1 MNRTDPKQDDNAPV
15 EPNMTLDPPENLPTA
30 KVGSDLVPAG
40 EWASFISKYPFGA
53 TAIGNLLKSPLLDLL
68 AAKPRRWEPIF
79 RAHFARFFPPAAAM
93 EEISASRV
101 RIEAVTV
108 QMVGKKEN
116 EACRG
121 CEATGGPFVH
131 CVRDNDTPRCGNC
144 HWRGKP
150 CTLEPEVA
158 ESPRRRTVLKRPPA
172 EEIAAILEAREL
184 LREKSSVL
192 LERLDQ
198 LFQRAGEV
206 KDEINTMKQA
216 NLKTHIALRS
226 SNVQLVQ
233 ELEDAEDLRLS
244 RLTWAQDPVW
254 LEIREIQRL
263 IAQQDRQHE
272 ALLDKLFK
280 LSK

>member
-1 MNRTDPKQDDNAPV
+1 
-15 EPNMTLDPPENLPTA
+15 
-30 KVGSDLVPAG
+30 
-40 EWASFISKYPFGA
+40 
-53 TAIGNLLKSPLLDLL
+53 
-68 AAKPRRWEPIF
+68 
-79 RAHFARFFPPAAAM
+79 
-93 EEISASRV
+93 
-101 RIEAVTV
+101 
-108 QMVGKKEN
+108 
-116 EACRG
+116 
-121 CEATGGPFVH
+121 
-131 CVRDNDTPRCGNC
+131 
-144 HWRGKP
+144 
-150 CTLEPEVA
+150 LEPEVA

-184 LREKSSVL
+184 LREESSVL